1 MAKPLVYVVDDNVSA
16 RSSVCALL
24 ATFDYEVRAF
34 DSAESFLAAD
44 DKTEPACLLCDVRL
58 PGMSGVQ
65 LHRTRKLRGIGLP
78 VILISGYLDSDMVA
92 EALENA
98 RGSKRSLRNRINF
111 IGSEAAPTQFSTKSR
126 TSTGRGP
133 RPDTAAIEIA

>member
-65 LHRTRKLRGIGLP
+65 LHRTLKLRGIGLP

-92 EALENA
+92 EALKNGAIAVLGKPIDTHELLEHVETA
-98 RGSKRSLRNRINF
+98 IQISKH
-111 IGSEAAPTQFSTKSR
+111 
-126 TSTGRGP
+126 
-133 RPDTAAIEIA
+133 D